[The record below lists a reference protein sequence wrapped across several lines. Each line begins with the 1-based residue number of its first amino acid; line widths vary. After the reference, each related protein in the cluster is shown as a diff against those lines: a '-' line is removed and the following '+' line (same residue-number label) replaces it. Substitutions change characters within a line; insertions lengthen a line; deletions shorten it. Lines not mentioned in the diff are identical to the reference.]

1 MSSKQQYINLIVEQE
16 NISSLSF
23 LDVRNFRKNGTFTTT
38 VTGNQ
43 HSVEFSPIVKVSFQ
57 CTKRED
63 FLIHYFIGILA
74 YVVISRNFILELIIW
89 RLLSWKTVIPHT
101 SLIRVLDHFLVSGIH
116 LKLFLRV
123 YLKEMFLLSW
133 RSWEVLRFKFER
145 SFKNQLMIHWGLVI
159 EKSFLR
165 HPLELKAFSHS
176 RVSYLRCYF

>member
-74 YVVISRNFILELIIW
+74 YVVISRNFILELII
-89 RLLSWKTVIPHT
+89 
-101 SLIRVLDHFLVSGIH
+101 
-116 LKLFLRV
+116 
-123 YLKEMFLLSW
+123 
-133 RSWEVLRFKFER
+133 
-145 SFKNQLMIHWGLVI
+145 
-159 EKSFLR
+159 
-165 HPLELKAFSHS
+165 
-176 RVSYLRCYF
+176 